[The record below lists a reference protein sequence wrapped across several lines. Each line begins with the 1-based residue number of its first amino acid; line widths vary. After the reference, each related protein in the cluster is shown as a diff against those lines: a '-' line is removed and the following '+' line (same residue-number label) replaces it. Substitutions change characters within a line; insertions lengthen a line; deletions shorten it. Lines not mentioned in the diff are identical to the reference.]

1 MWQDPLF
8 ILVAISVLVVLVIL
22 MIGIGSFGKS
32 GEVHRKNANRLMRY
46 RVAAQAIAV
55 IVILIFVAFRRMGGN

>member
-32 GEVHRKNANRLMRY
+32 GEFHRKNANRLMRY